1 MDSDDDI
8 GDPGSPDIEDDL
20 VEEEEEG
27 EKEGGETHVEIGEGE
42 GKAIPKDQRTTSR
55 LEILNINIWLELI
68 EHV

>member
-27 EKEGGETHVEIGEGE
+27 EKEGEMHVEAIGDGE

-55 LEILNINIWLELI
+55 LLDM
-68 EHV
+68 